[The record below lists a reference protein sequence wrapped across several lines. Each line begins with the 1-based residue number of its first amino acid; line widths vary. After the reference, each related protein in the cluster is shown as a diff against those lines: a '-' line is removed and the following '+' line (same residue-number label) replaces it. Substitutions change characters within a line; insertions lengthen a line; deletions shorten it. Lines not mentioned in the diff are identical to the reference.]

1 MPVLQCRFVPI
12 GAVVICLTFLELVS
26 KIKLK
31 KKKNNNLKIML
42 PYTVNY
48 ARCVSVAGCFPSR
61 LPSRPEPAGSCPG
74 CFDFAP
80 REWQPRPHL
89 TPPQVQFLLA
99 SASCGRLERVV
110 FKQKP
115 PHTPSPTRLT
125 PPPPLLPHNPTG
137 ARPLRRF
144 KGAVLLFNLR
154 LFLDRCL
161 FFFPLPPSTHVSA
174 LPPLLF
180 LSRSTPQPKHSLH
193 QSVACIT

>member
-1 MPVLQCRFVPI
+1 
-12 GAVVICLTFLELVS
+12 
-26 KIKLK
+26 
-31 KKKNNNLKIML
+31 ML

-48 ARCVSVAGCFPSR
+48 TRCVSVAGCFPSR

-115 PHTPSPTRLT
+115 PTPLLY
-125 PPPPLLPHNPTG
+125 PPHPSTPPLLPPNPTG

-154 LFLDRCL
+154 LFLDCCL
-161 FFFPLPPSTHVSA
+161 FFSSPPSTLASA

-180 LSRSTPQPKHSLH
+180 LSRSTLQPKHPLH